1 MVVKFTKMQGCGNDY
16 VYINCLSETVTD
28 AAELAIKV
36 SDRHYGIGSD
46 GLILIKKSEIADFT
60 MDMYNADGSQGK
72 MCGNAIRC
80 VGKYVYDHGMTD
92 KKELLIETLSGIKKL
107 FLNITDGRV
116 TSVKVDMGIP
126 VMEPAKVPV
135 IYNGEKAVD
144 IPVNVLGKDYLIT
157 GISMGNPHGV
167 VFMDEVDT
175 LELESIGPMLEG
187 NEIFHERANIEFVKI
202 VDRANI
208 DMRVWERGSAE
219 TWACGT
225 GACASAYNSIIHG
238 LCDDSVQVKMRGGSL
253 IIDYCREDGH
263 IYMTGP
269 AVEVFNGFYNI

>member
-1 MVVKFTKMQGCGNDY
+1 MKFTKMQGCGNDY

-46 GLILIKKSEIADFT
+46 GLILIKKSETADFF

-92 KKELLIETLSGIKKL
+92 KKELLIETLSGIKNL
-107 FLNITDGRV
+107 FLNITDGKV
-116 TSVKVDMGIP
+116 ASVKVDMGIP
-126 VMEPAKVPV
+126 VMEPAKVPI
-135 IYNGEKAVD
+135 IYNGEKAMD

-167 VFMDEVDT
+167 VFVDEVEK
-175 LELESIGPMLEG
+175 LELETIGPILEG
-187 NEIFHERANIEFVKI
+187 NEIFPERANIEFVKV
-202 VDRANI
+202 VDKANI

-253 IIDYCREDGH
+253 IIDYNREDGH

>member
-1 MVVKFTKMQGCGNDY
+1 MKFTKMQGCGNDY

-28 AAELAIKV
+28 ATELAIKV

-135 IYNGEKAVD
+135 IYNGEKAMD

-167 VFMDEVDT
+167 VFVDEVDN
-175 LELESIGPMLEG
+175 LELESIGPLLEG
-187 NEIFHERANIEFVKI
+187 NELFPERANIEFVKV
-202 VDRANI
+202 VDKANI

-253 IIDYCREDGH
+253 IIDYNREDGH

-269 AVEVFNGFYNI
+269 AVEVFNGYYNN